1 MVYKV
6 KVNYL
11 LEQLSP
17 WNVKKHSDSDV
28 SQMIEQLWECLQFVK
43 VHARVNVLNHEN
55 CNQEMCTLIF
65 YRLSGGLKHLHQFS
79 YGNWGVW
86 LLVFSWWII
95 ISFIAQIEVIILY

>member
-28 SQMIEQLWECLQFVK
+28 SLMIEQLWECLQFVK
-43 VHARVNVLNHEN
+43 VHVHVRVNMLNQEN
-55 CNQEMCTLIF
+55 INQEMCTHTL
-65 YRLSGGLKHLHQFS
+65 FS
-79 YGNWGVW
+79 KT
-86 LLVFSWWII
+86 LF
-95 ISFIAQIEVIILY
+95 

>member
-17 WNVKKHSDSDV
+17 WNVKKHCDSDV

-55 CNQEMCTLIF
+55 YNQEIRHIYFVGC
-65 YRLSGGLKHLHQFS
+65 
-79 YGNWGVW
+79 
-86 LLVFSWWII
+86 LVT
-95 ISFIAQIEVIILY
+95 

>member
-17 WNVKKHSDSDV
+17 WNVKKHCDSDV

-55 CNQEMCTLIF
+55 YNQEIPHIYFVGC
-65 YRLSGGLKHLHQFS
+65 
-79 YGNWGVW
+79 
-86 LLVFSWWII
+86 LVT
-95 ISFIAQIEVIILY
+95 

>member
-28 SQMIEQLWECLQFVK
+28 SLMIEQLWECLQFVK
-43 VHARVNVLNHEN
+43 VHVRVNVLNLEN
-55 CNQEMCTLIF
+55 CNQEMCTHTFLMT
-65 YRLSGGLKHLHQFS
+65 
-79 YGNWGVW
+79 VW
-86 LLVFSWWII
+86 YSKTSSFVFIGSVYKNVN
-95 ISFIAQIEVIILY
+95 IS